1 MTTYSINCQWRNL
14 FFCLDSEYSHSLLR
28 MLDPVAFFEG
38 RSLFDDNHTDQFD
51 AVMDA
56 AIHLCNTKQEQFLE
70 MLANKVRTYLRD
82 THKIEPA
89 SEDVAA
95 YSWQFT
101 LPDPDPELERLLYR
115 SKDQFDLVKDAYMW
129 HYEEHRK
136 AIREDKD
143 MPAQV
148 LYYFPASKVIDT
160 LMFFEYQI
168 TESITE

>member
-1 MTTYSINCQWRNL
+1 MTTYSINVQYRNL
-14 FFCLDSEYSHSLLR
+14 YFCLESEYSHALLR

-56 AIHLCNTKQEQFLE
+56 AIRLSNTKQEQFLE
-70 MLANKVRTYLRD
+70 VLANKVRTYLRD

-89 SEDVAA
+89 CEDVAR

-101 LPDPDPELERLLYR
+101 LSDPDPELERLLYR

-129 HYEEHRK
+129 HYEQAR
-136 AIREDKD
+136 ASIREDKD

-148 LYYFPASKVIDT
+148 LYYFPASKVVDT

-168 TESITE
+168 TESITD